1 MPATTAEPGGKR
13 WLLIGAAAVLLLC
26 GMCGLGLVV
35 LSAAGAGGTVA
46 AVEQAIL
53 GDALRP
59 DAPIPPQYLTFVLRA
74 GSFCARLGPADVAA
88 QIDLE
93 SSWNADAVAH
103 NPSARGGDAMGI
115 AQFQAATWQS
125 WGADVDH
132 DGRSS
137 PYDPEDAIIAL
148 GDLMC
153 DNIAWADRLL
163 AAKPPGLHGDPLDLA
178 WAAYFAGR
186 GAILAA
192 GGVPDSGATHD
203 YPLQVRDRL
212 AKYAADTGGD
222 GLPNG
227 GGGVPAGYALPSN
240 AQQAAAV
247 SFALAQLGK
256 PYVFGAEGPNAYDC
270 SGLLMAAWA
279 HANVHIPRVT
289 ADQVHTGV
297 AVDGVAAMQPGD
309 LIFIPGA
316 EGTMANPR
324 HVGMYIGRD
333 DTGRQWLVQAPH
345 TGDHVKTTL
354 VSAFGRIA
362 TIRRPLIK

>member
-1 MPATTAEPGGKR
+1 MTAEHGGRR
-13 WLLIGAAAVLLLC
+13 WLLIVAGTALVLFV
-26 GMCGLGLVV
+26 MCGLGLVV
-35 LSAAGAGGTVA
+35 VSAAGTGGAVTA
-46 AVEQAIL
+46 AEQTSL
-53 GDALRP
+53 GNALRP
-59 DAPIPPQYLTFVLRA
+59 AAPIPPQYLTYVLQA
-74 GSFCARLGPADVAA
+74 GSLCARLGPADVAA

-93 SSWNADAVAH
+93 SSWNPDAVAH
-103 NPSARGGDAMGI
+103 NPHSRGGDAMGI
-115 AQFQAATWQS
+115 AQFQAATWQT

-132 DGRSS
+132 DGQNS

-148 GDLMC
+148 GHLMC
-153 DNIAWADRLL
+153 DNIAWAEQML
-163 AAKPPGLHGDPLDLA
+163 AATPPRLQGDPLDLA
-178 WAAYFAGR
+178 WTAYFAGR

-192 GGVPDSGATHD
+192 GGVPASGATHD

-212 AKYAADTGGD
+212 PRYATDTGGD
-222 GLPNG
+222 GLPDG
-227 GGGVPAGYALPSN
+227 GGGVPAGYVLPSN
-240 AQQAAAV
+240 GQQATAV

-256 PYVFGAEGPNAYDC
+256 PYVFGAEGPDAYDC

-279 HANVHIPRVT
+279 HAGVHIPRIT
-289 ADQVHTGV
+289 ADQVHTGI
-297 AVDGVAAMQPGD
+297 AVDMGAMQPGD

-316 EGTMANPR
+316 KGSMTNPR

-362 TIRRPLIK
+362 VIRRPLSN